1 MSTLAVTVTSGRGG
15 ADIRR
20 FANKLIEAS
29 MNVPDQ
35 VSTGAALT
43 VTFDNAPAT
52 GFVSAVISGAGLAT
66 QLTYTE

>member
-1 MSTLAVTVTSGRGG
+1 MSTLVVTVTSGRGG

-20 FANKLIEAS
+20 FAGKLIEAS

-43 VTFDNAPAT
+43 ITLDNAPAT
-52 GFVSAVISGAGLAT
+52 GFVSAVIGGAGLAT